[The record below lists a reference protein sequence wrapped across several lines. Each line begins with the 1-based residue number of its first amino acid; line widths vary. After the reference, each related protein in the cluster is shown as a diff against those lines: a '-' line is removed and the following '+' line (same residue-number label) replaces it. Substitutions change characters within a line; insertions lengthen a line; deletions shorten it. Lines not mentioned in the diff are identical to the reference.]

1 MDMYHAM
8 HSQQEEMASMHAYD
22 KHYGMFKGRQN
33 EVKQQI
39 QDKFKEWRK
48 QLRAAEMKVIDQM
61 YLQFSVYEDKFTQS
75 ININKR
81 MINDA

>member
-1 MDMYHAM
+1 MG
-8 HSQQEEMASMHAYD
+8 SMQAYD
-22 KHYGMFKGRQN
+22 KHYNQFKSRQN
-33 EVKQQI
+33 DVKQQI

-61 YLQFSVYEDKFTQS
+61 YLNYGAYEDKFVQS
-75 ININKR
+75 IQINKR

>member
-1 MDMYHAM
+1 MG
-8 HSQQEEMASMHAYD
+8 SMQAYD
-22 KHYGMFKGRQN
+22 KHYNQFKSRQN
-33 EVKQQI
+33 DVKQQI

-61 YLQFSVYEDKFTQS
+61 YLNYGAYEDKFVQY
-75 ININKR
+75 IQINKR